1 MSIRLRILAVLS
13 IMLTLACGLAL
24 YGLRG
29 ITSAGDLVV
38 RLYDGPLMAINHARS
53 VHAELNAA
61 LLILNRAETVG
72 TSKSS
77 ADRFE
82 KLVKAMSEDLDIVR
96 ERVKSSSVD
105 SAREQATKKL
115 RDWSDAALKLLKPAP
130 EGVTEIPTTFL
141 LSKLGNEALA
151 TVDDLVELVAAYG
164 YEYRNEAESHVASS
178 RMMMMTATGMTLV
191 LGLVLALGFAYSLS
205 RPIISLE
212 KAMIRLA
219 DGDFDVILPG
229 VRRKDEIGH
238 VARAVERF
246 KLLAAERAQREPRNH
261 LVVAPRVPD
270 QWPRAPPQPHQIDKS
285 HRIDAVGAM
294 RAEPACAKHLCKL
307 RCNHAVGR
315 SDTGITPVQIGHDEL
330 ELAGSCVLDRHAS
343 LRFAP
348 VPIRNIKHSGQFG
361 RGETPSSPHS
371 R

>member
-115 RDWSDAALKLLKPAP
+115 QDWWDAALKLLKPAP
-130 EGVTEIPTTFL
+130 EGVTE
-141 LSKLGNEALA
+141 
-151 TVDDLVELVAAYG
+151 
-164 YEYRNEAESHVASS
+164 
-178 RMMMMTATGMTLV
+178 
-191 LGLVLALGFAYSLS
+191 
-205 RPIISLE
+205 
-212 KAMIRLA
+212 
-219 DGDFDVILPG
+219 
-229 VRRKDEIGH
+229 
-238 VARAVERF
+238 
-246 KLLAAERAQREPRNH
+246 
-261 LVVAPRVPD
+261 
-270 QWPRAPPQPHQIDKS
+270 
-285 HRIDAVGAM
+285 
-294 RAEPACAKHLCKL
+294 
-307 RCNHAVGR
+307 
-315 SDTGITPVQIGHDEL
+315 
-330 ELAGSCVLDRHAS
+330 
-343 LRFAP
+343 
-348 VPIRNIKHSGQFG
+348 
-361 RGETPSSPHS
+361 SP
-371 R
+371 